1 MNSSKPEGPASTIG
15 AFQRLDVNLPPMQR
29 PAGQRLWI
37 VPALRVAHGLISLL
51 FLSCIAAIYLGAWRG
66 KADAV
71 TLAAIAALCMEGALM
86 LLSGGNCPLGPMLRR
101 LGDETPFFELILPPR
116 AAKLAVP
123 MLTAV
128 SVLGVVL
135 LAARTL

>member
-1 MNSSKPEGPASTIG
+1 M
-15 AFQRLDVNLPPMQR
+15 
-29 PAGQRLWI
+29 GQRSWI
-37 VPALRVAHGLISLL
+37 VLASRIAHGLISIL
-51 FLSCIAAIYLGAWRG
+51 FLSCIAAIYLGVWRG

-71 TLAAIAALCMEGALM
+71 TLAAIAVLWVEGALV

-101 LGDETPFFELILPPR
+101 LGDETPFFELFLPSR

-123 MLTAV
+123 ILTAV
-128 SVLGVVL
+128 SALGAVL

>member
-1 MNSSKPEGPASTIG
+1 MEPLWSPAVCNL
-15 AFQRLDVNLPPMQR
+15 RLDVKLVPMRLGLPVGPKSWTIL
-29 PAGQRLWI
+29 AS
-37 VPALRVAHGLISLL
+37 RVAHGLVSLS

-71 TLAAIAALCMEGALM
+71 TITALAALCVEAALV

-101 LGDETPFFELILPPR
+101 LGDETPFFELFLPPR

-123 MLTAV
+123 ILAAV
-128 SVLGVVL
+128 SVLGALL